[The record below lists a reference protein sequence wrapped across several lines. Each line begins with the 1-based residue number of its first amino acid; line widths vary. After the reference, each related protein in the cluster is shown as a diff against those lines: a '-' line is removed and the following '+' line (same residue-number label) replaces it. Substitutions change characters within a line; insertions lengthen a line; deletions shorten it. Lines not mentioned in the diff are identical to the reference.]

1 MRKKILILGANGMA
15 GHVITLGLSKN
26 LDLYDV
32 ISVARNDSLIKPTYL
47 LDVSNFLELESLIN
61 KVTPDI
67 IINCIGI
74 LNKTAEENPDKA
86 ILINSYLPHF
96 LESTTKLIKTKVIH
110 ISTDCV
116 FSGKEGNYNEKSFK
130 NGVGFYAQSK
140 ALGEIINDKDLTIR
154 TSIIGPDLNVNG
166 IGLFNWLLNQSGV
179 INGYTRVFWSGVT
192 TIQLA
197 KVILE
202 IINRESMPSGLIH
215 LTNNKKISKFHLLS
229 IIKNVFELKNLD
241 IVEYKNYDVD
251 KSFVNTRDD
260 LNLMVPTYLEMIIE
274 MKEWMFVNKYFIKK
288 NNNYEPI

>member
-1 MRKKILILGANGMA
+1 M
-15 GHVITLGLSKN
+15 
-26 LDLYDV
+26 
-32 ISVARNDSLIKPTYL
+32 
-47 LDVSNFLELESLIN
+47 
-61 KVTPDI
+61 
-67 IINCIGI
+67 
-74 LNKTAEENPDKA
+74 
-86 ILINSYLPHF
+86 
-96 LESTTKLIKTKVIH
+96 
-110 ISTDCV
+110 
-116 FSGKEGNYNEKSFK
+116 
-130 NGVGFYAQSK
+130 
-140 ALGEIINDKDLTIR
+140 TIR